1 MRARRTY
8 QLNNTKLFKTK
19 LLHWAGNFERSCVLE
34 SNLSRSKESSSTAPD
49 GFDYL
54 VAVGIRSEIICGEHC
69 SFDLLK
75 FYYEIKKDWIFGYFS
90 YDLKNGIE
98 SMKSSGL
105 DGIQMPPLHFFQPD
119 LVFCIKNNELTIHF
133 LKDTIASKNPDVYFE
148 KINRITPEDVSSKAP
163 KVKSRISREEYLRSV
178 SGLKAHIQKGN
189 IYEVNFCQEFYA
201 EDVSVAPVHMFE
213 KLNNISQ
220 TPFAAYYRMGDRHL
234 LSASPERFMK
244 KMGRTII
251 SQPIKGTVR
260 RGDSDQMDKCLKLGL
275 INSDKER
282 SENVMIVDL
291 VRNDLS
297 RSAVK
302 GSVKVEEL
310 FGVYTFNQ
318 VHQMI
323 STISCELDDDVHFID
338 AIKEAFPMG
347 SMTGAPKIKAME
359 LIEEYET
366 TKRGLYS
373 GAVGYITPDGDFD
386 FNVVIRSILYN
397 DTIKY
402 LSFIVG
408 GAITALSEPENEY
421 EECMVKAQAMFN
433 VLAGKEYA

>member
-1 MRARRTY
+1 MRGKNKYRI
-8 QLNNTKLFKTK
+8 NNTELFKTK
-19 LLHWAGNFERSCVLE
+19 LLHWAGSFERSCVLE
-34 SNLSRSKESSSTAPD
+34 SNSSESKEFSKTVPG

-54 VAVGIRSEIICGEHC
+54 VAVGAHSEIMCGEQS

-75 FYYEIKKDWIFGYFS
+75 SFYEIKKDWIFGYFS

-105 DGIQMPPLHFFQPD
+105 DGIQMPPLHFFQPE
-119 LVFCIKNNELTIHF
+119 LVFCVKKNDLTIHF
-133 LKDTIASKNPDVYFE
+133 LQDTIAGKSIDDYFE
-148 KINRITPEDVSSKAP
+148 TINRFLPEADSSNAL
-163 KVKSRISREEYLRSV
+163 KVKSRVSREEYLRSV
-178 SGLKAHIQKGN
+178 AGLKAHIQKGN

-201 EDVSVAPVHMFE
+201 QDVSVSPVHMFE
-213 KLNNISQ
+213 KLNNISR
-220 TPFAAYYRMGDRHL
+220 TPFAAYYRLGDRHL

-244 KMGRTII
+244 KMGRSII

-260 RGDSDQMDKCLKLGL
+260 RGDSEQLDEELKESLSK
-275 INSDKER
+275 SDKER

-302 GSVKVEEL
+302 GSVKVKEL
-310 FGVYTFNQ
+310 YGVYTFSQ

-323 STISCELDDDVHFID
+323 STVSCELDENVHFVD

-359 LIEEYET
+359 LIEEFEI

-373 GAVGYITPDGDFD
+373 GAVGFITPEGDFD

-397 DTIKY
+397 ETKKY

-408 GAITALSEPENEY
+408 GAITDMAIPEDEY

-433 VLAGKEYA
+433 VLTGKGKA